1 MKKENI
7 EKERSLL
14 DKAILFIVI
23 IIAGV
28 VIGLSFQNTAKLA
41 LELKLNP
48 YLTAGLVELL
58 FGSLLFIRGR
68 QRATQRNVP
77 TFLTAGYFSSFLFV
91 TGVNMWGLA
100 LESPTIGPIVGIAI
114 SGAMWLMESVLV
126 WLWVDSH
133 RPHKKK
139 MKELKREAKKQIEEI
154 KLKQQLN
161 WMLWEAQKP
170 DMTLI
175 EKARKVEERRK
186 AIAEKGM
193 PEFFRPDQDQSEK
206 DQSNN
211 QLKNTYPINQADYF
225 QPIVQALIQSFIQ
238 SINNQSDK
246 RESIMIDHSIH
257 SRSNNQPD
265 QSEKDQS
272 INHEL
277 INQSFQS
284 IDHRSINQDQSIMID
299 HTPIDQSSTDRSI
312 SQSDNN
318 RSINHDENHS
328 FSQSVDQSIKD
339 HPINQSGDNQS
350 IIIDQSGDDQSNV
363 IDQSVFDHT
372 PIDQSGDSQSIDH
385 ESINQDQSID
395 QGEEITFNQSSINQ
409 ESITADRSEFNQ
421 SPIDQSTLDQ
431 SESIDQE
438 TKQIDRSTN
447 KEETINHSVQSID
460 QSEDDQSQN
469 DQSEINQTIKND
481 RSDME
486 ESIIK
491 QESIKQEEER
501 KTIDQSTKS
510 NVLNFDEELASR
522 YPIKEALEYYKK
534 HGKIPTHR
542 GLKEI
547 ANTTLHRAS
556 MAVKWLK
563 EQIEQGK
570 VA

>member
-225 QPIVQALIQSFIQ
+225 QPIIQAFVKSFIQANTNQSTDQSNNQVSTYSQSMIVQPIVQALIQSFIQ

-284 IDHRSINQDQSIMID
+284 IDHRSINQDQSI
-299 HTPIDQSSTDRSI
+299 
-312 SQSDNN
+312 
-318 RSINHDENHS
+318 
-328 FSQSVDQSIKD
+328 
-339 HPINQSGDNQS
+339 
-350 IIIDQSGDDQSNV
+350 IIDQSGDDQSNV

-372 PIDQSGDSQSIDH
+372 TIDQSGDSQSIDH